1 MNKIT
6 LLGKLQSTNNL
17 YRSHCKFKFPTVY
30 MTKAGKALK
39 ESYQWQVKSQWK
51 EKMILDDV
59 ELIVVLYFGTKR
71 KNDIDNFGK
80 ILYDS
85 LSGIVYQDDKQIQKL
100 TITKEYD
107 KECPRVELVVLHY

>member
-1 MNKIT
+1 MKLT
-6 LLGKLQSTNNL
+6 LLGSPQSTNNL

-30 MTKAGKALK
+30 MTKAGKELK

-71 KNDIDNFGK
+71 KTDIDNHNK
-80 ILYDS
+80 LWADS

-107 KECPRVELVVLHY
+107 KNSPRIEIIVLHY